1 MKFLS
6 GTILKL
12 HYHNQIFYSF
22 VFTDNKIIT
31 GIFPRLKTPIFTP
44 AANNLIIHSLGLL
57 IGYPLSLSYR
67 QHSDSFLS
75 IESFR
80 FVSWPHNK
88 ITLTRERLLAGLH
101 HFIWT
106 ITKAQSVT

>member
-6 GTILKL
+6 GTILKSN
-12 HYHNQIFYSF
+12 YHNQIFYHF

-44 AANNLIIHSLGLL
+44 SANNPIIHSSGLL
-57 IGYPLSLSYR
+57 ICYPLSVNDR

-80 FVSWPHNK
+80 FILLPHNK
-88 ITLTRERLLAGLH
+88 VTLTRERLLAGLH
-101 HFIWT
+101 HLIWT